1 MAALIILGLLLA
13 LVRPMVN
20 GVTSRWRLRAAAQ
33 QVESVVQWAQ
43 NAAAVRGEPVQVLY
57 DVPDGS
63 YWVRV
68 GDETHALHRL
78 PGEVSFASVRF
89 GEIKV
94 TRDVAACGAFPDG
107 TLDSHEVILRTTDD
121 SAVRLT
127 FDRLTGE
134 PSYEEGPFDE
144 LR

>member
-13 LVRPMVN
+13 LVRPVVN
-20 GVTSRWRLRAAAQ
+20 GVTTRWQLRAAAH

-43 NAAAVRGEPVQVLY
+43 SAAAVRGEAVQVLY
-57 DVPDGS
+57 DVPAGS
-63 YWVRV
+63 YWVRI
-68 GDETHALHRL
+68 GDEAHARRDL
-78 PGEVSFASVRF
+78 PGEVSFAVVRF
-89 GEIKV
+89 GEIEV
-94 TRDVAACGAFPDG
+94 THDIAACGAFPDG

-121 SAVRLT
+121 LSVRLT

-134 PSYEEGPFDE
+134 PSYEEGLFDE